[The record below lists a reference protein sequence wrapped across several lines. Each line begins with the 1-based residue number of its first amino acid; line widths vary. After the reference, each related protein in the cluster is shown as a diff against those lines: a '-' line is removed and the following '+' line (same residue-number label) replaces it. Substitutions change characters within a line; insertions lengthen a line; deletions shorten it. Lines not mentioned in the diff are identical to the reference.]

1 MHFFSS
7 ILFKSRSPPSFSSST
22 TMETATNSQEEETGL
37 KSLTSPSNHNHSSMI
52 NRFNISPQ
60 SSSASSSCTSP
71 SSPVSISPFCSSSS
85 SSSSFHSVDDDVTV
99 STDETPVTNHHH
111 KQEEEEITEKPF
123 YDHRKNVIIVRN
135 QRSGIRREFPPP
147 IPLLARTE
155 NLPCHMP
162 WVLKRSYKDG
172 RLVIKEVNVK
182 HHEYFRAHRSN
193 GRLTLQLM
201 HMNHLTIHP
210 PPNDTS
216 STTTTDDIEGEE
228 EEEEEEQ
235 EEEDN
240 VDVND
245 LVDFDNDDRD
255 EKKNEDNKKDD
266 DENDGIS
273 SEQEQGSDEEEEAE
287 KVERPSADP
296 LHHIRLRFRPVLSS
310 EQPSSSLPQCQ
321 IHETREGKQDFDGEI
336 LRNCSQPLILASSL
350 PEGRV
355 RGMCQPNDYRKS
367 NLFRLPIV
375 SVRPVHS

>member
-1 MHFFSS
+1 
-7 ILFKSRSPPSFSSST
+7 
-22 TMETATNSQEEETGL
+22 METATNSQEEETGL

-60 SSSASSSCTSP
+60 SSAASSSCTSP
-71 SSPVSISPFCSSSS
+71 SSPVSISPCCSSSS
-85 SSSSFHSVDDDVTV
+85 SSYVYSVDDDVTV
-99 STDETPVTNHHH
+99 STDETPVTNHHQ

-201 HMNHLTIHP
+201 HMNQLTIHP

-216 STTTTDDIEGEE
+216 STTPTTDDIEE

-245 LVDFDNDDRD
+245 LVDFDNDDKD

-266 DENDGIS
+266 DENDGVL
-273 SEQEQGSDEEEEAE
+273 SEQEQGSDEEEEVE

-296 LHHIRLRFRPVLSS
+296 LHHIRQRFRPS

-321 IHETREGKQDFDGEI
+321 IHETKEGKQDFDGEI

>member
-7 ILFKSRSPPSFSSST
+7 ILFKSRSPTLFSSST
-22 TMETATNSQEEETGL
+22 TMETSSNSQEEETGL

-71 SSPVSISPFCSSSS
+71 SSPVSISPCWS
-85 SSSSFHSVDDDVTV
+85 SSSSFVYSVDDDDGAV
-99 STDETPVTNHHH
+99 STDETPVTNHHQ
-111 KQEEEEITEKPF
+111 KQEEITEKPF

-201 HMNHLTIHP
+201 HMNQLTIHP
-210 PPNDTS
+210 PPIDTS
-216 STTTTDDIEGEE
+216 STTPTTDDIE

-245 LVDFDNDDRD
+245 LVDFDNDDKD

-266 DENDGIS
+266 DENDGVL
-273 SEQEQGSDEEEEAE
+273 SEQEQGSDEEEE
-287 KVERPSADP
+287 VERPSADP
-296 LHHIRLRFRPVLSS
+296 LHHIRQRFRPS

-321 IHETREGKQDFDGEI
+321 IHETKEGKQDFEGEI

-355 RGMCQPNDYRKS
+355 RGMCQPNDIRKS